1 MRNANWMMRTV
12 ALAAIAV
19 AMVAVPARAQTPEGT
34 VITNTATVNYQDANG
49 RAYTPQSASVSVTV
63 GFRVGIDVTPAADV
77 TPPSPSSGQSIT
89 FPVTNIGNGPDT
101 VQVTES
107 ISNAAV
113 IAVTGYQINGAGP
126 VYGTLAALNTALLS
140 QELAGIG
147 GSLTITV
154 IYDVNAGQGGQTT
167 AYTLTATSQRDGT
180 GPGVD
185 AATTN
190 ISPPTAFAVVVTP
203 DGGTVQRLPSGAS
216 PYTQTFTVQNTG
228 NVSETFD
235 LTASDQALGVIAI
248 VTVNGVSGTTAQ
260 VTIASGA
267 SAAVDVTY
275 TVAEVAVGSTERL
288 TLTAQSHTQP
298 ATQDAGYVDI
308 QVIRP
313 TVTIAKQ
320 VYRSDQSTVIGPTDR
335 VVPQEVIW
343 YRVSVTN
350 TGNQNASSVH
360 VDDLLPAEL
369 TFLSLVA
376 DVSGEWTLANSGND
390 VDADLTVTLGAG
402 ATRFFWIQ
410 ARVN

>member
-49 RAYTPQSASVSVTV
+49 RAYTPQTASVSVTV
-63 GFRVGIDVTPAADV
+63 GFKAGLDVTGVGTV

-89 FPVTNIGNGPDT
+89 FTVANIGNGTDN
-101 VQVTES
+101 VQVTEA

-126 VYGTLAALNTALLS
+126 VYANLTDLNTALLAQS
-140 QELAGIG
+140 LPGIS

-154 IYDVNAGQGGQTT
+154 NYDVNAGQGGQTT

-180 GPGVD
+180 MSD

-216 PYTQTFTVQNTG
+216 PYTQTYTVQNTG

-235 LTASDQALGVIAI
+235 LTASDQGLGVTGI

-267 SAAVDVTY
+267 SAAIDVTY
-275 TVAEVAVGSTERL
+275 TVAEVTVGSTERL

-308 QVIRP
+308 EVIRP

-343 YRVSVTN
+343 YRVTVTN
-350 TGNQNASSVH
+350 AGNQDAASVQ
-360 VDDLLPAEL
+360 VADTLPTQL
-369 TFLSLVA
+369 TFELLA
-376 DVSGEWTLANSGND
+376 DDGSAGWTLSNNGNA
-390 VDADLTVTLGAG
+390 VSATLAGTLGSG
-402 ATRFFWIQ
+402 ATRYFWIR

>member
-1 MRNANWMMRTV
+1 MRYSNWMMRAV
-12 ALAAIAV
+12 VLAAIAV

-49 RAYTPQSASVSVTV
+49 RAYTPASASVSVTV
-63 GFRVGIDVTPAADV
+63 GFRVGIDVTSTANV

-113 IAVTGYQINGAGP
+113 ITVTGYQINGAGT
-126 VYGTLAALNTALLS
+126 VYGTLAALNTALLLE
-140 QELAGIG
+140 ELAGVG

-154 IYDVNAGQGGQTT
+154 IYDVNAGQGGQNTD
-167 AYTLTATSQRDGT
+167 YTLTATSQRDGT
-180 GPGVD
+180 GLGVD

-190 ISPPTAFAVVVTP
+190 IAPPTAFGVAVTP
-203 DGGTVQRLPSGAS
+203 DGGTVQQLPSGGT
-216 PYTQTFTVQNTG
+216 YTQTFTVQNTG

-235 LTASDQALGVIAI
+235 LTGSDQTLGVIAI
-248 VTVNGVSGTTAQ
+248 LTVNGVVGTTAQ

-267 SAAVDVTY
+267 SAAIDVTY

-288 TLTAQSHTQP
+288 TLTAQSQTQP
-298 ATQDAGYVDI
+298 ATQDDGYVNI
-308 QVIRP
+308 EVIRP

-320 VYRSDQSTVIGPTDR
+320 VYRSDQSTVIGPTDE
-335 VVPQEVIW
+335 VVPGEVIW

-350 TGNQNASSVH
+350 TGNQNAASVH

-369 TFLSLVA
+369 AFLALANDGSP
-376 DVSGEWTLANSGND
+376 GWTLTNSGND
-390 VDADLTVTLGAG
+390 VDADLTVALAAG
-402 ATRFFWIQ
+402 VTRFFWIQ